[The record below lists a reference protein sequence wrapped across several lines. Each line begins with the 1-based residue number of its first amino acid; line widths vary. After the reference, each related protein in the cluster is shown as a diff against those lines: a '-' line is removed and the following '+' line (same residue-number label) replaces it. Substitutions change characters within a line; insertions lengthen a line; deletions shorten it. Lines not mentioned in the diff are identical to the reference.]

1 MRPVL
6 FTLSLLP
13 FLFSFSGRDNQH
25 KGFRLK
31 DVEKSFVAIPA
42 GSFNKGHHDSDG
54 QNIGQKHI
62 SRWEVAPFHINKYE
76 VSNAQYLEFIRDIKL
91 RDTVLYRK
99 MQPDTSVWRVKDM
112 SLEVMSDYY
121 FRHPAYANYPVVGIR
136 HDQALAYCEWL
147 SDKYNREPKRK
158 FKRVHFRL
166 PTANEWTF
174 AAMGGDS
181 EAVFPWKG
189 KGLQTI
195 DGKWMANFR
204 VIPQHGI
211 LRTQQ
216 TAHQETEKSAVNRAS
231 FVASGWDIHPDFQL
245 ILAPV
250 NAYYPNAYGLYN
262 MAGNA
267 EELIQQ
273 KGISRGGSWM
283 DTGFYLQIHTEEN
296 YDTLSEASPERGFRL
311 VMQVL
316 E

>member
-6 FTLSLLP
+6 FALFLVP
-13 FLFSFSGRDNQH
+13 FLFSFSGLDYPN
-25 KGFRLK
+25 KSSRLK
-31 DVEKSFVAIPA
+31 EIEKSFVAIPA
-42 GSFNKGHHDSDG
+42 GSFRISFNDSDVLR
-54 QNIGQKHI
+54 IGQKPL
-62 SRWEVAPFHINKYE
+62 SRHEVEPFHISKYE
-76 VSNAQYLEFIRDIKL
+76 VSNAQYNEFLRDIKL

-267 EELIQQ
+267 EEFVQQ

-283 DTGFYLQIHTEEN
+283 DTGFYLQNHTEEN
-296 YDTLSEASPERGFRL
+296 YDTLAEASPERGFRL